1 MDRYNTASYSKKKGP
16 TLWGLLFSVKM
27 RNAVQITLLA
37 FSLWIAA
44 PANAL
49 EGKVVG
55 VQDGDTLTILDPTK
69 RQHRI
74 RLAEIDAPESKQAFG
89 QRAKQ
94 ALSKL
99 CFGKHAEVRNTSA
112 DRYQRVVGTVYCDG
126 SNANSELVRQGM
138 AWVYVQYA
146 SKASPLFALEKTA
159 QTNNVGL
166 WADRHAIPP
175 WEWRRAGRA
184 AAERP
189 PPNLGPARIDQT
201 ATSSSVRGNRRS
213 KVYHLFHCPSYD
225 AVGPQNR
232 VEFTSERA
240 AASAGFRKAG
250 NCR

>member
-1 MDRYNTASYSKKKGP
+1 MKPAQIV
-16 TLWGLLFSVKM
+16 LL
-27 RNAVQITLLA
+27 I
-37 FSLWIAA
+37 FSLCLATA
-44 PANAL
+44 GHAL

-55 VQDGDTLTILDPTK
+55 VSDGDTLTLLDAS
-69 RQHRI
+69 RNQHHI
-74 RLAEIDAPESKQAFG
+74 RLSEIDAPEAKQAFG
-89 QRAKQ
+89 QKAKQ

-99 CFGKHAEVRNTSA
+99 CFGKHAKVRNTSA

-159 QTNNVGL
+159 RTKKLGL
-166 WADRHAIPP
+166 WADPHATPP
-175 WEWRRAGRA
+175 WEWRLAGRA
-184 AAERP
+184 GTGRP
-189 PPNLGPARIDQT
+189 IASLAPTSIDE
-201 ATSSSVRGNRRS
+201 ASSSSSVRGNRRS

-232 VEFTSERA
+232 VEFSSERA